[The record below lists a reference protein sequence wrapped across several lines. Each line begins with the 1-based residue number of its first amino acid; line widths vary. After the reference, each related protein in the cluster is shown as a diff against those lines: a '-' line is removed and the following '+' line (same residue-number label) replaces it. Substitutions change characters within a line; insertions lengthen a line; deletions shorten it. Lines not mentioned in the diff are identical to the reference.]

1 MFIIPKT
8 QGQNGKNALHTTLI
22 ILGIFRADVAK
33 KCIYFSMEKHQFN
46 KILNLGN

>member
-22 ILGIFRADVAK
+22 ILGIFRADAAK
-33 KCIYFSMEKHQFN
+33 KMHLLLHGKTPVQQNTKSR
-46 KILNLGN
+46 

>member
-1 MFIIPKT
+1 MFIIFKT

-22 ILGIFRADVAK
+22 ILDVFWADVAK
-33 KCIYFSMEKHQFN
+33 NCTYFSMEKHQFN